1 LGGGVPFW
9 DRSFNFV
16 GDLLKVERARRRI
29 SMQKFLMAA
38 LAATGLALAAI
49 SGAVAAPVAPIGKAA
64 DAIDASLNSS
74 LLWLLLSSP
83 SSSLL
88 VALRP
93 QDLPLVM
100 GPRPG
105 VPERMCSGAL
115 SFLRSPLS
123 QFGQNLKG

>member
-1 LGGGVPFW
+1 
-9 DRSFNFV
+9 
-16 GDLLKVERARRRI
+16 
-29 SMQKFLMAA
+29 MQKFLMAA

-105 VPERMCSGAL
+105 APERMCSGL
-115 SFLRSPLS
+115 FL
-123 QFGQNLKG
+123 F

>member
-1 LGGGVPFW
+1 
-9 DRSFNFV
+9 
-16 GDLLKVERARRRI
+16 
-29 SMQKFLMAA
+29 MQKFLMGGARCNRV
-38 LAATGLALAAI
+38 G
-49 SGAVAAPVAPIGKAA
+49 SGCNIWRCRGSGCA
-64 DAIDASLNSS
+64 DRQSSRRDRRSLNSS
-74 LLWLLLSSP
+74 LLRLLLSPP

-105 VPERMCSGAL
+105 APERMCSGAL

>member
-1 LGGGVPFW
+1 
-9 DRSFNFV
+9 
-16 GDLLKVERARRRI
+16 
-29 SMQKFLMAA
+29 MQKFLMAA

-64 DAIDASLNSS
+64 DAIDARSTVHYYGYSYH
-74 LLWLLLSSP
+74 LSPP

-105 VPERMCSGAL
+105 APERCARG
-115 SFLRSPLS
+115 SFFFEITPQSVRAKFKRLV
-123 QFGQNLKG
+123 